1 MSHVRG
7 CQPSFVVKLQTSRYS
22 RNYYFNSEL
31 SSETFVLIVVRLL
44 GVQFEVFFCENTW
57 RPWNCFASAKKLVRI
72 YYSTLRKCV
81 MSLVWATDFSGLHW
95 APSSSRFTFYQPEH
109 ELFNTELD
117 HSHFRI
123 KLTTQLVEATSRTLK
138 CCVQHL
144 CTYGGFIFTEHFH
157 NEHTLFCS
165 AGHCLYNKCRET
177 KLA

>member
-44 GVQFEVFFCENTW
+44 GVQFEVFLWKYLTTVELFWKCKE
-57 RPWNCFASAKKLVRI
+57 V
-72 YYSTLRKCV
+72 STYLLFFFKKCV

-95 APSSSRFTFYQPEH
+95 VPSSSRFTFYQPEH

-117 HSHFRI
+117 HSHFHI
-123 KLTTQLVEATSRTLK
+123 KHYTTCWSNIANIKMLRATFMHVRRFHIYRTFPQWKHSVL
-138 CCVQHL
+138 
-144 CTYGGFIFTEHFH
+144 
-157 NEHTLFCS
+157 
-165 AGHCLYNKCRET
+165 
-177 KLA
+177 